1 MDNALVKTGSGE
13 LMTLERRPAEQNPA
27 RVYVAGLARGSRRT
41 MAGALGL
48 MAGLLSGGSADV
60 DTMPWHML
68 RYSHVAALRAALMEQ
83 YAPAT
88 VNKQLAALRGTLT
101 AAWRLGQMTA
111 DDLRQATDVKTVRGS
126 TVLRGRALTAG
137 EIAALMGACENDHGP
152 AGVRD
157 AAISAVALVCGLR
170 REELTALDVADYD
183 ATTGQLAVRSG
194 KGAKDRTVYAVN
206 GAADALADWLT
217 IRGGDAGPLFWP
229 MYRGGRLMTGQ
240 RMTPQSIFDICKRR
254 GAEAG
259 IRDFGPHDLRRT
271 MITSLLDAGID
282 TFVVS
287 KLAGHSDPAT
297 TARYDRRPESAKKE
311 AAGRLHVPYHPRMM

>member
-1 MDNALVKTGSGE
+1 L
-13 LMTLERRPAEQNPA
+13 
-27 RVYVAGLARGSRRT
+27 
-41 MAGALGL
+41 
-48 MAGLLSGGSADV
+48 
-60 DTMPWHML
+60 PWHIL

-88 VNKQLAALRGTLT
+88 VNKQLAALRGTL
-101 AAWRLGQMTA
+101 AVAWRLGQMTA

-157 AAISAVALVCGLR
+157 AAIFAVALVCGLR

-183 ATTGQLAVRSG
+183 PTTGQIAVRSG
-194 KGAKDRTVYAVN
+194 KGAKGRTVYAVN

-217 IRGGDAGPLFWP
+217 IRGGDAGPLFLP
-229 MYRGGRLMTGQ
+229 MYRGGRLMLGQ

-297 TARYDRRPESAKKE
+297 TARYDRRPESAKRD
-311 AAGRLHVPYHPRMM
+311 AAGRLHVPYHPRML